1 MPEKVD
7 SLLTRYASRSYYDE
21 LIDTG
26 VEILLYKGGL
36 LHTKSIT
43 VDRSISMFGTVNLDM
58 RSLWINYEVSLF
70 VYDESFALEI
80 RQLQQSYLDDSMSL
94 DTEAWKQ
101 RDFKQ
106 RFLENVFRLSS
117 ALL

>member
-1 MPEKVD
+1 MN
-7 SLLTRYASRSYYDE
+7 

-26 VEILLYKGGL
+26 VEIQLYRGGL

-43 VDRSISMFGTVNLDM
+43 VDQSITMFGTVNLDM

-70 VYDESFALEI
+70 VYDEGFAKEI
-80 RQLQQSYLDDSMSL
+80 RQLQQSYLDDSLSL
-94 DTEAWKQ
+94 DIEAWKQ
-101 RDFKQ
+101 RGFKQ